1 MGPQPRLRPITD
13 DDILTVLDLND
24 RDVELLAPLDAGRL
38 EQLRGWADRADVID
52 LGEQVAG
59 FVVTFAAGTD
69 YDSENYRWFGERFGH
84 DFAYLDRI
92 VIGAE
97 FRRRGLARFVYD
109 TLEAEVAR
117 TGRLALE
124 VNLEPPNRGSLAFH
138 HGRGYVDLDSR
149 GEPGHVVTLMAKEL
163 SLMAKEL

>member
-1 MGPQPRLRPITD
+1 MGPQPRLRPMTD
-13 DDILTVLDLND
+13 HDILTVLDLNE

-59 FVVTFAAGTD
+59 FVVTLGPGSA
-69 YDSENYRWFGERFGH
+69 YDSENYRWFSDRYGEGFY
-84 DFAYLDRI
+84 YLDRI

-109 TLEAEVAR
+109 TLETVAVPHAR
-117 TGRLALE
+117 MTLE
-124 VNLEPPNRGSLAFH
+124 VNLDPPNSGSLGFH
-138 HGRGYVDLDSR
+138 RGRGY
-149 GEPGHVVTLMAKEL
+149 
-163 SLMAKEL
+163 